1 MGKEKLKKQI
11 KEIVL
16 QIKTNSKDAH
26 FADKLV
32 DKLLS
37 LKGQLDVEPTRI
49 HIEEKDVIKEY
60 DFGSTTYTKYKGG
73 IIFHAKS
80 GMDIVIRPDLHSL
93 YEHINVMLEMKDNY
107 EKLNEDM
114 KKAYENIYTATSWI
128 LTSPIYA
135 TIDDNM
141 FFGIATDI
149 LKHFNE
155 YCKKQE
161 QNLQEETP
169 IENAEFQRVIE
180 MFNKDTSTDA

>member
-11 KEIVL
+11 KEVVS

-80 GMDIVIRPDLHSL
+80 GMDIVIRPGLHSL

-114 KKAYENIYTATSWI
+114 KKAYENIYTATSWL

-149 LKHFNE
+149 LKHFDE
-155 YCKKQE
+155 YIKSKE
-161 QNLQEETP
+161 KVLQEETP
-169 IENAEFQRVIE
+169 IENAEFE
-180 MFNKDTSTDA
+180 NMNELLTKDIDKDA